1 MDKLEKLKRLIIKVI
16 GNESF
21 STSYKSEEV
30 FVLYINAKLASSLFL
45 KNDKITIDVGYD
57 NSLNITVL
65 DKSLVAVSLGYVT
78 NNLINK
84 AIDLVLSKISTETKP
99 YLPKYRKC
107 RYRFYTSVPSR
118 CGKAIVLNGKLMGER
133 ASSEKEIKLYIEA
146 MYRLK
151 FNNYTEKADTIYIYI
166 EDTP

>member
-21 STSYKSEEV
+21 STSYTSEEV
-30 FVLYINAKLASSLFL
+30 FVLYINSRIASNLFL

-57 NSLNITVL
+57 GTTTLTVL
-65 DKSLVAVSLGYVT
+65 DKTLGPTSLGYVA
-78 NNLINK
+78 NDLINK

-118 CGKAIVLNGKLMGER
+118 CGKAIMLNGKPMGER

-151 FNNYTEKADTIYIYI
+151 FNNYIEKADTIYIDI
-166 EDTP
+166 DDTP

>member
-30 FVLYINAKLASSLFL
+30 FVLYINAKLASNLFL
-45 KNDKITIDVGYD
+45 KNDKITIDVDHDGTPM
-57 NSLNITVL
+57 ITVL
-65 DKSLVAVSLGYVT
+65 DKSLGPASLGYVV
-78 NNLINK
+78 NDLINK
-84 AIDLVLSKISTETKP
+84 AIGLVLGKISTETKP

-107 RYRFYTSVPSR
+107 RYRFYTSVSSR
-118 CGKAIVLNGKLMGER
+118 CGKAIMLNGKLMGDR
-133 ASSEKEIKLYIEA
+133 ACSEKEIKLYIEA

-151 FNNYTEKADTIYIYI
+151 FNNYIEKEDTIYINI